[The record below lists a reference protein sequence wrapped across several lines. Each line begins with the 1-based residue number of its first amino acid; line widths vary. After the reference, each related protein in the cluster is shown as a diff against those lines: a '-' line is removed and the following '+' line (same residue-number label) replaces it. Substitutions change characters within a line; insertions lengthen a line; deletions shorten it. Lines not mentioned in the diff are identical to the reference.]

1 MYLLFECDQL
11 DRRTKR
17 GKALAAQTLI
27 PCPELRYDRE
37 TIAWLRQLVEWQ
49 REFSGAEEFLE
60 TVKTDIFNDQ
70 VFVYTPKGE
79 IKDLPK
85 GSTPLDLAYRIH
97 TDLGHRCI
105 GAKVNGRLVSLNHQ
119 LNNGDMVEILTSKTS
134 KGPSRDWLNPVLGY
148 VKTSDAMQKIR
159 QWFKKQERTENI
171 ERGREMLEKMI
182 KQLGLKS
189 TERERLAKL
198 FKYENLD
205 DFYANIGY
213 GSITTPQ
220 IVQRLAL
227 QQQQPKITV
236 ATPPKQ
242 PTSSVKIQ
250 GVENLLTRLA
260 QCCHPLPGDRIVG
273 YITRNRGV
281 TIHRADCHNVVL
293 ETEKDRL
300 VNVEWGET
308 RASYPPFSPP
318 RWGIITLT
326 PCAAVR
332 TNQRVL

>member
-1 MYLLFECDQL
+1 
-11 DRRTKR
+11 
-17 GKALAAQTLI
+17 
-27 PCPELRYDRE
+27 
-37 TIAWLRQLVEWQ
+37 
-49 REFSGAEEFLE
+49 
-60 TVKTDIFNDQ
+60 
-70 VFVYTPKGE
+70 
-79 IKDLPK
+79 
-85 GSTPLDLAYRIH
+85 
-97 TDLGHRCI
+97 
-105 GAKVNGRLVSLNHQ
+105 VNGRLVSLNHQ
-119 LNNGDMVEILTSKTS
+119 LINGDMVEILTSKTS

-159 QWFKKQERTENI
+159 QWFKKLERTENI
-171 ERGREMLEKMI
+171 ERGREMLDKMI

-189 TERERLAKL
+189 TERERLARL

-236 ATPPKQ
+236 ATPAKQ
-242 PTSSVKIQ
+242 PTSAVKIE

-260 QCCHPLPGDRIVG
+260 ECCHPLPGDMIVG

-281 TIHRADCHNVVL
+281 TIHRADCHNIVL

-300 VNVEWGET
+300 VNAEWGDT
-308 RASYPPFSPP
+308 RASYSVNIQVQSADRVGLVRDITTLVAEEKININSFSSASNGDGTATTFLTLETENLSQLNRILTKLESIREVISASRVTDGIPPKEAPTDSS
-318 RWGIITLT
+318 
-326 PCAAVR
+326 AAR
-332 TNQRVL
+332 

>member
-1 MYLLFECDQL
+1 M
-11 DRRTKR
+11 
-17 GKALAAQTLI
+17 
-27 PCPELRYDRE
+27 
-37 TIAWLRQLVEWQ
+37 
-49 REFSGAEEFLE
+49 
-60 TVKTDIFNDQ
+60 
-70 VFVYTPKGE
+70 
-79 IKDLPK
+79 
-85 GSTPLDLAYRIH
+85 
-97 TDLGHRCI
+97 
-105 GAKVNGRLVSLNHQ
+105 NGRLVSLNHQ
-119 LNNGDMVEILTSKTS
+119 LINGDMVEILTSKTS

-159 QWFKKQERTENI
+159 QWFKKLERTENI
-171 ERGREMLEKMI
+171 ERGREMLDKMI

-189 TERERLAKL
+189 TERERLARL

-236 ATPPKQ
+236 ATPAKQ
-242 PTSSVKIQ
+242 PTSAVKIE

-260 QCCHPLPGDRIVG
+260 ECCHPLPGDMIVG

-281 TIHRADCHNVVL
+281 TIHRADCHNIVL

-300 VNVEWGET
+300 VNAEWGDT
-308 RASYPPFSPP
+308 RASYSVNIQVQSADRVGLVRDITTLVAEEKININSFSSASNGDGTATTFLTLETENLSQLNRILTKLESIREVISASRVTDGIPPKEAPTDSS
-318 RWGIITLT
+318 
-326 PCAAVR
+326 AAR
-332 TNQRVL
+332 